1 MLRQLQRLTRAVPHA
16 GTHASALAV
25 YASADGTFIRAR
37 ESGEEGVACIDDAAR
52 ALGLMCDL
60 WHATQL
66 PWVRLWAESL
76 LEFVLWMQQ
85 PNGDFPNF
93 LHDWNGR
100 RNVEGRTS
108 LPGGAFWQARGLRGV
123 ARAWLVLGDSRAADS
138 CLRALER
145 VRTVRAAPDVRAIH
159 VTVALDLVRAGRVPS
174 LRDDLVRWCLEVA
187 SARRGD
193 VLSDSDSDTVHLWG
207 HSQEAVLA
215 DAGAFLDRG
224 DLVEIARRSAEAV
237 FVPVI
242 ASSFDLPQV
251 QPYGVACAVRAMD
264 ALAAA
269 TGDVRYRG
277 LATDARAWFDGRNSA
292 HRPVYDRATGAVADG
307 IDDGRVS
314 LNSGAESNVLGAQAL
329 FAEVVR
335 SARGFTWRL
344 P

>member
-1 MLRQLQRLTRAVPHA
+1 M
-16 GTHASALAV
+16 
-25 YASADGTFIRAR
+25 
-37 ESGEEGVACIDDAAR
+37 
-52 ALGLMCDL
+52 
-60 WHATQL
+60 
-66 PWVRLWAESL
+66 
-76 LEFVLWMQQ
+76 
-85 PNGDFPNF
+85 
-93 LHDWNGR
+93 
-100 RNVEGRTS
+100 
-108 LPGGAFWQARGLRGV
+108 
-123 ARAWLVLGDSRAADS
+123 
-138 CLRALER
+138 
-145 VRTVRAAPDVRAIH
+145 
-159 VTVALDLVRAGRVPS
+159 
-174 LRDDLVRWCLEVA
+174 
-187 SARRGD
+187 
-193 VLSDSDSDTVHLWG
+193 
-207 HSQEAVLA
+207 
-215 DAGAFLDRG
+215 
-224 DLVEIARRSAEAV
+224 
-237 FVPVI
+237 I